1 MIHKFPKMEMND
13 SQIHRD
19 RKVAAR
25 GWEEGDR
32 ELLRNGNRVFVLQD
46 GSRSVDGWWGPHDA
60 NVFHTTELHLE
71 RIQMTNF
78 MVCGSYDNEK
88 KRKKKYMTKE

>member
-46 GSRSVDGWWGPHDA
+46 GSKSADGWWGPHD
-60 NVFHTTELHLE
+60 TTYFIPLNY
-71 RIQMTNF
+71 T
-78 MVCGSYDNEK
+78 
-88 KRKKKYMTKE
+88 